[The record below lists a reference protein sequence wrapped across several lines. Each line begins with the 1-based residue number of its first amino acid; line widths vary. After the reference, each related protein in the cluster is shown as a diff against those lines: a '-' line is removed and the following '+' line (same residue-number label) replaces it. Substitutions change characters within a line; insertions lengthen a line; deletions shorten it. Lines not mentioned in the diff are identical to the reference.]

1 MAKLLL
7 ALVLTLANAGA
18 FAQARRYVSQIPC
31 VQARGLVDQLG
42 AVVLYSGPY
51 SYDRYV
57 RDSSFCTRPDRTEPT
72 WIATADT
79 PQCFV
84 GYRCVQRPL
93 RLRD

>member
-1 MAKLLL
+1 MRNLLL
-7 ALVLTLANAGA
+7 ALVLVLPHGEALAQPRRYVTQIPC
-18 FAQARRYVSQIPC
+18 AQAR
-31 VQARGLVDQLG
+31 ALVDQSG

-57 RDSSFCTRPDRTEPT
+57 RDSSFCVRPDRTEPT
-72 WIATADT
+72 WIPTADT

>member
-1 MAKLLL
+1 MPKVLL
-7 ALVLTLANAGA
+7 ALPLILLAADA
-18 FAQARRYVSQIPC
+18 LAQPRRYVSQVPC
-31 VQARGLVDQLG
+31 VQAKATVDQLG

-57 RDSSFCTRPDRTEPT
+57 RDSTFCLRPDRAEPT

-93 RLRD
+93 RMRD